1 MGAVLCRIETTWIL
15 KSVNRKRKVF
25 VHMKDHLFS
34 DRVFCKKLIQLTA
47 PIALQSLMLA
57 SVAAADAIMLGS
69 VAQNSM
75 SAVSLATQIQ
85 FIQNMILMAFVSAA
99 GILGAQYWGKGDVH
113 TVNDIFCMCLRYSG
127 AVSLLFFLGCVFFPR
142 YLMMIFT
149 NEEVLIDIGIRYL
162 KVAGWSYLL
171 TGISQCY
178 LAIMKVSDHASQTAV
193 ISSGAVI
200 LNIILNAVFIFG
212 LFGLPAM
219 EVQGAAL
226 ATLIA
231 RVAELLWCIG
241 CSLKKGYIH
250 PEPRRLIRGN
260 ALLAADFRKCCFPL
274 LGASL
279 FWGVGFTSYTA
290 FMGHMGTDA
299 AAANS
304 VASVVRD
311 LICCLCNG
319 ISSGGGILVGHEL
332 GAGNL
337 KRGKLY
343 GDRLAKLAFLC
354 GFLSTGIM
362 LLATPVVLR
371 FVKLTDKAG
380 KYLVGMMIIM
390 AIYMIGRAV
399 NTIIINGVFA
409 AGGDTMFD
417 MYSLAVMMWC
427 IAVPLAAAGTF
438 LFHWPVLVV
447 YACTCLDEIG
457 KIPWVMIHFKK
468 YIWVK
473 DLTRELPQE

>member
-1 MGAVLCRIETTWIL
+1 ML
-15 KSVNRKRKVF
+15 
-25 VHMKDHLFS
+25 S
-34 DRVFCKKLIQLTA
+34 DKFFCKKLLQLTV
-47 PIALQSLMLA
+47 PIALQCLMLA

-69 VAQNSM
+69 ADQNSM

-85 FIQNMILMAFVSAA
+85 FIQNMILTSFVAA
-99 GILGAQYWGKGDVH
+99 TGILGAQYWGKGDKR
-113 TVNDIFCMCLRYSG
+113 TVNDIFCMTLKCCG
-127 AVSLLFFLGCVFFPR
+127 VTSLLFFIGCILFPR

-149 NEEVLIDIGIRYL
+149 NEEVLIEIGIRYL
-162 KVAGWSYLL
+162 RVAGWSYLL

-178 LAIMKVSDHASQTAV
+178 LAVMKVSEHASKTAI

-200 LNIILNAVFIFG
+200 INIVLNAVFIFG
-212 LFGLPAM
+212 LFGFPAM
-219 EVQGAAL
+219 GVQGAAL
-226 ATLIA
+226 ATLSA
-231 RVAELLWCIG
+231 RVVELIWCVW
-241 CSLKKGYIH
+241 CSQKEGYIR
-250 PEPRRLIRGN
+250 PDWSRFLKRN
-260 ALLAADFRKCCFPL
+260 AMLAADFRKCAMPL

-319 ISSGGGILVGHEL
+319 ISSGGGILVGNEL

-337 KRGKLY
+337 KKGRLY
-343 GDRLAKLAFLC
+343 GDRLVKLAFLC
-354 GFLSTGIM
+354 GVLSTAVM
-362 LLATPVVLR
+362 LLVTPLVIH

-380 KYLVGMMIIM
+380 SYLIGMMIIM
-390 AIYMIGRAV
+390 AVYMIGRAV
-399 NTIIINGVFA
+399 NTIIISGIFA
-409 AGGDTMFD
+409 AGGDTLFD
-417 MYSLAVMMWC
+417 MYSLAVCMWG

-447 YACTCLDEIG
+447 YACTCLDEVG
-457 KIPWVMIHFKK
+457 KIPWVMIHYKK
-468 YIWVK
+468 YAWVK
-473 DLTRELPQE
+473 DLTREMN

>member
-1 MGAVLCRIETTWIL
+1 
-15 KSVNRKRKVF
+15 
-25 VHMKDHLFS
+25 MKESLFS
-34 DRVFCKKLIQLTA
+34 DKIFCKKLIQLTA

-57 SVAAADAIMLGS
+57 SVAAADAVMLGS

-75 SAVSLATQIQ
+75 AAVSLATQIQ
-85 FIQNMILMAFVSAA
+85 FIQNMILMAFVAAA
-99 GILGAQYWGKGDVH
+99 GILGAQYWGKGDH
-113 TVNDIFCMCLRYSG
+113 RTVNDIFCICLRYCG
-127 AVSLLFFLGCVFFPR
+127 VVSLLFFVGCVFFPR
-142 YLMMIFT
+142 YLMMVFT

-178 LAIMKVSDHASQTAV
+178 LAIMKVSEHASQTAK

-200 LNIILNAVFIFG
+200 INIILNAVFIFG

-231 RVAELLWCIG
+231 RVVELIWCII
-241 CSLKKGYIH
+241 CSRREGYIR
-250 PEPRRLIRGN
+250 PDWGRFFKRNKLLIS
-260 ALLAADFRKCCFPL
+260 DFCKCAFPL

-299 AAANS
+299 AASNS

-319 ISSGGGILVGHEL
+319 ISSGGGILIGNEL
-332 GAGNL
+332 GSGNL
-337 KRGKLY
+337 ERGKLY
-343 GDRLAKLAFLC
+343 GDRLVKLAFLC
-354 GFLSTGIM
+354 GILSTGVM
-362 LLATPVVLR
+362 LLVTPLVLH
-371 FVKLTDKAG
+371 FVKLTDKAAQ
-380 KYLVGMMIIM
+380 YLVGMMIIM

-399 NTIIINGVFA
+399 NTIIINGIFA
-409 AGGDTMFD
+409 AGGDTLFD
-417 MYSLAVMMWC
+417 MYSLAVCMWG
-427 IAVPLAAAGTF
+427 IAIPLAAAGTF

-447 YACTCLDEIG
+447 YACTCLDEVG
-457 KIPWVMIHFKK
+457 KIPWVMLHYKK
-468 YIWVK
+468 YGWVK
-473 DLTRELPQE
+473 DLTREM